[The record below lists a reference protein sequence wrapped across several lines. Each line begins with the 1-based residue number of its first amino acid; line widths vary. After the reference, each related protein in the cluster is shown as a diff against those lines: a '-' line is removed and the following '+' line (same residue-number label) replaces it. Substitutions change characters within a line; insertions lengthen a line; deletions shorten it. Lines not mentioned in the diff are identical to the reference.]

1 MIYAPMFIT
10 NIELKEI
17 GITAEQLKK
26 IYCRQYEDQIHT
38 AEINENGI
46 WLQTWVEPLE
56 QKDFDREYAE
66 SFI

>member
-10 NIELKEI
+10 NIELEEI

-26 IYCRQYEDQIHT
+26 LYCRQYKDQLHT
-38 AEINENGI
+38 AEISENGI
-46 WLQTWVEPLE
+46 TLQTWIDPTE
-56 QKDFDREYAE
+56 QTNFDRSFAE